1 MDFPFLIKRTL
12 AFLMSREGI
21 EFLLKTVESN
31 FYLLILILYV
41 LSPFDIIP
49 ECIFGFIG
57 LIDDL
62 VILILIFI
70 ILTNY
75 YFQYISARDSK
86 RYRTFLDF

>member
-1 MDFPFLIKRTL
+1 MMTKEGLQFFLRSL
-12 AFLMSREGI
+12 
-21 EFLLKTVESN
+21 ESN
-31 FYLLILILYV
+31 FYLLILIIYV

-62 VILILIFI
+62 IVLIIIFI

-75 YFQYISARDSK
+75 YYQYISARDSK
-86 RYRTFLDF
+86 RYRSFLELELEY

>member
-1 MDFPFLIKRTL
+1 
-12 AFLMSREGI
+12 MSREGI
-21 EFLLKTVESN
+21 QFFLKSIESN
-31 FYLLILILYV
+31 VYLLFLIIYV

-62 VILILIFI
+62 MILILIFI

-75 YFQYISARDSK
+75 YYQYICARDSK
-86 RYRTFLDF
+86 RYRTFLDY